1 MINLVI
7 YLSMKYEW
15 NLLLYW
21 IIENFVLPAQ
31 KQICN
36 SCIDAF
42 MIKRVGDYYACRDW
56 NEEVYRTG
64 LLNYIWQ
71 MPKAQKMIILIVCCG
86 CVRYC
91 VAKSFYHLYTTTLGR
106 TSLREWSRECRKG
119 HHTKENCRCVDE
131 MIDDRLF

>member
-1 MINLVI
+1 
-7 YLSMKYEW
+7 MK
-15 NLLLYW
+15 
-21 IIENFVLPAQ
+21 IIMQNHTKVLLPAQ

-42 MIKRVGDYYACRDW
+42 IIKRVGDYYACRDW

-64 LLNYIWQ
+64 LVNYIWQ
-71 MPKAQKMIILIVCCG
+71 MPKAQNGYSDSLLRLCPLLCCKKVFITCIQQNKREHRFASEAG
-86 CVRYC
+86 S
-91 VAKSFYHLYTTTLGR
+91 AK
-106 TSLREWSRECRKG
+106 ECRKG

>member
-1 MINLVI
+1 
-7 YLSMKYEW
+7 MKFTRIL
-15 NLLLYW
+15 NHR
-21 IIENFVLPAQ
+21 IFVLPAQ

-71 MPKAQKMIILIVCCG
+71 MPKAQKLVILIVCCG

-91 VAKSFYHLYTTTLGR
+91 VAKSFYHLYTTTLER
-106 TSLREWSRECRKG
+106 TLFCERSRVCKG
-119 HHTKENCRCVDE
+119 VQKRASNRRR
-131 MIDDRLF
+131 M